1 MKVRI
6 GTRASKL
13 AMFQAE
19 TAARAIEEARPGIET
34 EIVPITTAGDRI
46 LDRTLDKIGGKGLF
60 VRELDAALLDGR
72 VDITVHS
79 CKDVP
84 MEVDERIPIVAAS
97 KREDP
102 RDVLVLPLGRAERD
116 PSLPIGSS
124 SARRRVQLR
133 EIFPDARV
141 QSVRGNVITRLE
153 KLDSGEFGAL
163 ILAAAGLTRLGL
175 SDRVSKVIPVEDML
189 PAAGQAIMAVQARAG
204 EDVSWLSRFHDEQ
217 VFRCMLAER
226 AFVRELDG
234 GCSKPCAAFA
244 QGVGDDPGTT
254 EIDGSPDA
262 AADPNALGALML
274 TGLYV
279 SDDETELRRGSVRL
293 EGGYEEIESGAA
305 ALARRLK
312 QDGVR

>member
-34 EIVPITTAGDRI
+34 EIVPITTTGDRI

-175 SDRVSKVIPVEDML
+175 SDRVSKAIPVEDML

-204 EDVSWLSRFHDEQ
+204 EDVSWLSGFHDEQ

-244 QGVGDDPGTT
+244 QAVGDDSGTT

-262 AADPNALGALML
+262 AAGPDALGALVL